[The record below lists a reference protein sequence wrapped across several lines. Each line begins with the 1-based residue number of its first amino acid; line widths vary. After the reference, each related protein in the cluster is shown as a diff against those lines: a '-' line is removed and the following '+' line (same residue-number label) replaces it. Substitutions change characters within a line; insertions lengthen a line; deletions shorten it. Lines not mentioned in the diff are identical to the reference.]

1 MSTPAARPPVPHPS
15 IDASDPEVVVTET
28 RARVVHLS
36 ESRADLL
43 AQVVEAGRRPLL
55 VSDEQSRLTF
65 AMRQVLTA
73 CGGHWVVRSPDGTL
87 RDGLDGR
94 RLSSLK
100 DAVQRPPVGSP
111 ADVAVAYLRPERAD
125 TVQLLVSQSV
135 RHKAARTTLLGF
147 TAELLA
153 TRLAGAPPAGWGV
166 CEPAGTPW
174 DRAALTELAR
184 SRVPADTTLV
194 VAGPVAAPSTATIRV
209 RRTDSGLEETT
220 EALLAVGPPGSDAAR
235 TRIDA
240 LPEIL
245 TQLSAQQMPLFGL
258 VTARTGRADL
268 LTPPVLEAPVVPL
281 AMLVGPPGVRE
292 LRLDVAH
299 LTTRLGAVTV
309 GNRRAPGLLFRLG
322 SMDSADWGVLEA
334 VVREIGADRVRALLG
349 SPGSELEEVLRAG
362 RP

>member
-1 MSTPAARPPVPHPS
+1 MSSPAARPPVPHPS
-15 IDASDPEVVVTET
+15 IDGSDPEVVVTET

-55 VSDEQSRLTF
+55 VSGEQSRLTF

-94 RLSSLK
+94 HLSSLK
-100 DAVQRPPVGSP
+100 DAVLRAPAGTP
-111 ADVAVAYLRPERAD
+111 ADAYLRPERAD

-135 RHKAARTTLLGF
+135 RHKASATTVLGL

-174 DRAALTELAR
+174 DRAALTEHAR
-184 SRVPADTTLV
+184 SRMPADTTLV

-209 RRTDSGLEETT
+209 RRTDHGLEETT

-235 TRIDA
+235 ARIDA
-240 LPEIL
+240 LPDVL
-245 TQLSAQQMPLFGL
+245 TQLSARQMPLFGL

-334 VVREIGADRVRALLG
+334 VVREIGADRVRGLLG
-349 SPGSELEEVLRAG
+349 SPGSELEGVLGAR